1 MKNQFKNIIT
11 AVLAFTVAVSAAAC
25 TGADTSTVSSET
37 ASEAAAA
44 VIKVGANIT
53 PHAEILE
60 QAKPILAEKG
70 ITLEIVQLEDSVTPN
85 TGVIEGSLDANYFQH
100 VPYLEQFNSEN
111 GSDLVSIGAIHYE
124 PFGIYAGKTNDLSK
138 LEDGA
143 VVAVPNNVTNE
154 ARALLLLDDLGYIK
168 LDPNA
173 GIAATPAD
181 ITDNPKNI
189 SFKEVEAAQVPNVL
203 QDVDYAIINSNY
215 AIEAGINPVK
225 DSLGIEG
232 SASAYGNVLVV
243 KEGSENEPKILALKA
258 ALESQQVVD
267 FINEK
272 YDGAVV
278 SVVENPTDGYS
289 ADIDYGKLKG
299 ETITV
304 AASPT
309 PHAEILAVVADILKE
324 KDITVDIKE
333 YTDYVQPNNVV
344 DSGEIDANYFQHIPY
359 LDDFNAENGTKLV
372 SVSTIHVEP
381 LGLYGGK
388 QSTTDALK

>member
-1 MKNQFKNIIT
+1 MKNQFKKIIT
-11 AVLAFTVAVSAAAC
+11 VALAFTVAVSAAAC

-53 PHAEILE
+53 PHSEILE

-154 ARALLLLDDLGYIK
+154 ARALLLLAQEGIISLKEEAGV
-168 LDPNA
+168 NA
-173 GIAATPAD
+173 TVED

-189 SFKEVEAAQVPNVL
+189 EFKELAPEQLVSALP
-203 QDVDYAIINSNY
+203 DVDIAVINGNY
-215 AIEAGINPVK
+215 AIEGGLHVSQALAVEANDGIAAVT
-225 DSLGIEG
+225 
-232 SASAYGNVLVV
+232 YGNIIATSPDKADDESLKTLVEVLQSD
-243 KEGSENEPKILALKA
+243 EISR
-258 ALESQQVVD
+258 
-267 FINEK
+267 FIKDK

-278 SVVENPTDGYS
+278 
-289 ADIDYGKLKG
+289 
-299 ETITV
+299 
-304 AASPT
+304 
-309 PHAEILAVVADILKE
+309 
-324 KDITVDIKE
+324 
-333 YTDYVQPNNVV
+333 
-344 DSGEIDANYFQHIPY
+344 
-359 LDDFNAENGTKLV
+359 
-372 SVSTIHVEP
+372 P
-381 LGLYGGK
+381 LN
-388 QSTTDALK
+388 

>member
-100 VPYLEQFNSEN
+100 IPYLEQFNSEN

-124 PFGIYAGKTNDLSK
+124 PFGIYAGKTDDLSK

-154 ARALLLLDDLGYIK
+154 ARALLLLAQEGIISLKEEAGV
-168 LDPNA
+168 NA
-173 GIAATPAD
+173 TVED

-189 SFKEVEAAQVPNVL
+189 EFKELAPEQLVSALP
-203 QDVDYAIINSNY
+203 DVDIAVINGNY
-215 AIEAGINPVK
+215 AIEGGLHVSQALAVEANDGV
-225 DSLGIEG
+225 
-232 SASAYGNVLVV
+232 AAVTYGNIIATSPDKADDESLKTLVEVLQSD
-243 KEGSENEPKILALKA
+243 EIS
-258 ALESQQVVD
+258 S
-267 FINEK
+267 FIRDK

-278 SVVENPTDGYS
+278 
-289 ADIDYGKLKG
+289 
-299 ETITV
+299 
-304 AASPT
+304 
-309 PHAEILAVVADILKE
+309 
-324 KDITVDIKE
+324 
-333 YTDYVQPNNVV
+333 
-344 DSGEIDANYFQHIPY
+344 
-359 LDDFNAENGTKLV
+359 
-372 SVSTIHVEP
+372 P
-381 LGLYGGK
+381 LN
-388 QSTTDALK
+388 